1 MRLRGDC
8 KVVSFRGHHL
18 LTTGSKSLE
27 INQSFAEILKIALK
41 GAFTVESLASE
52 LIQMFDMETSE
63 ATIEASNL
71 IDTLKNHDLLD
82 GND

>member
-1 MRLRGDC
+1 M
-8 KVVSFRGHHL
+8 
-18 LTTGSKSLE
+18 TTGYKSLE

-52 LIQMFDMETSE
+52 LIQMFDLEAPE
-63 ATIEASNL
+63 ATLEASTL

>member
-41 GAFTVESLASE
+41 GSFTVESLASE
-52 LIQMFDMETSE
+52 LIQMFDLEASE
-63 ATIEASNL
+63 ATLEARTL

-82 GND
+82 DND

>member
-1 MRLRGDC
+1 MRLKCDC

-27 INQSFAEILKIALK
+27 INQTFADILKIASK
-41 GAFTVESLASE
+41 VSFTVESLASE
-52 LIQMFDMETSE
+52 LIQMFDLEASE
-63 ATIEASNL
+63 ATLEARTL

-82 GND
+82 DND

>member
-1 MRLRGDC
+1 M
-8 KVVSFRGHHL
+8 VSFRGHHL